1 MSEKELRQQ
10 ERKPRFDGT
19 VNLGHILT
27 AIMMLVS
34 GLIVWTQSQVVQAK
48 QDLRISYIEKTSAE
62 TADSVKKVSEM
73 QQQMARS
80 QEHVATTLEMLTK
93 KSP

>member
-1 MSEKELRQQ
+1 MSEKEQRQQ

-19 VNLGHILT
+19 INLGHILT
-27 AIMMLVS
+27 ALMMLVS

-48 QDLRISYIEKTSAE
+48 QDLRISYIERTSAE
-62 TADSVKKVSEM
+62 TSDSVKKVSEM
-73 QQQMARS
+73 QQQMARC

-93 KSP
+93 K